1 MTAKKSN
8 FTYMKVDIKN
18 RTDIETLI
26 NAFYDK
32 IKSDAEI
39 GYFFNDVAK
48 VNWENHLPRMYDFWE
63 NILFSTGNYIGNP
76 MLKHKEL
83 HEKSTMTEQHFK
95 HWTTLFKLTVD
106 ELFKG
111 VNAEEIK
118 ERATNIASAMMY
130 KTLS

>member
-1 MTAKKSN
+1 MN
-8 FTYMKVDIKN
+8 VDIKN

-32 IKSDAEI
+32 IKSDAVI

-48 VNWENHLPRMYDFWE
+48 VNWEDHLPRMYDFWE
-63 NILFSTGNYIGNP
+63 NILFSTGNFSGNP
-76 MLKHKEL
+76 MFKHKEL
-83 HEKSTMTEQHFK
+83 HEKSAMTQEHFK
-95 HWTTLFKLTVD
+95 HWIVVFKLTVD
-106 ELFKG
+106 ELFTG
-111 VNAEEIK
+111 VKAEEIK

>member
-1 MTAKKSN
+1 
-8 FTYMKVDIKN
+8 MKLDIKN

-26 NAFYDK
+26 NAFYNK
-32 IKSDAEI
+32 IKSDAVI

-48 VNWENHLPRMYDFWE
+48 VNWETHLPRMYDFWE
-63 NILFSTGNYIGNP
+63 NILFSTGNFTGNP

-83 HEKSTMTEQHFK
+83 HEKSAMTEEHFN
-95 HWTTLFKLTVD
+95 HWIIVFKLTVD
-106 ELFKG
+106 ELFTG
-111 VNAEEIK
+111 VKAEEIK